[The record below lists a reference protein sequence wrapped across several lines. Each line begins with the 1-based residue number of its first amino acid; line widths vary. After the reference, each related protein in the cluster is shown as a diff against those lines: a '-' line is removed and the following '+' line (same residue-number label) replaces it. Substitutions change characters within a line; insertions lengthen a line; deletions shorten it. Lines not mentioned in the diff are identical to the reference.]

1 MTRLAGS
8 TMLVT
13 GAARGL
19 GRQLAVQAAGRGARI
34 AAWDLDGPGLD
45 ALASELGERLAAAS
59 VVDVTDRDS
68 IAAAVAAVPGGDDGV
83 DIVVNNAGVVSGAR
97 LVDLRPDQIERT
109 FAVNVL
115 ALYWVTRAFLP
126 AMLRRNRGHVVT
138 MASAAGLV
146 GVARQTDYSASK
158 HAAVGFM
165 ESLRAELRRDGSA
178 VSTTTVCPFYIDT
191 GMFQGARSRWPWLLP
206 ILHEPDVAA
215 RILRAVERDRPMLR
229 LPPIVGA
236 LPVGRILPVR
246 LFDRFMD
253 LLGVNESMDDFVG
266 RAGATR
272 DGTTRAGVTRAGAT
286 RDGATRDGPPGD
298 RS

>member
-19 GRQLAVQAAGRGARI
+19 GRQLALQASRRGARI
-34 AAWDLDGPGLD
+34 VAWDLDGTGLD
-45 ALASELGERLAAAS
+45 ALAAELGPALAART
-59 VVDVTDRDS
+59 VVDVTD
-68 IAAAVAAVPGGDDGV
+68 IASVAAGVEAVPGGADAV

-97 LVDLRPDQIERT
+97 LVDLRPEQIERT

-115 ALYWVTRAFLP
+115 ALYWVTQAFLP
-126 AMLRRNRGHVVT
+126 AMLRRDRGHVVT

-165 ESLRAELRRDGSA
+165 ESLRAELRRDRAA

-191 GMFQGARSRWPWLLP
+191 GMFEGARSRVPWLLP
-206 ILHEPDVAA
+206 ILHEPDAAA
-215 RILRAVERDRPMLR
+215 RILRAVERDRPVLR
-229 LPPIVGA
+229 MPRIVGT
-236 LPVGRILPVR
+236 LPVSRVLPTR
-246 LFDRFMD
+246 LFDRVMD
-253 LLGVNESMDDFVG
+253 LLGVNRSMDDFVG
-266 RAGATR
+266 RSAAADAAASDPAATPDVPAG
-272 DGTTRAGVTRAGAT
+272 
-286 RDGATRDGPPGD
+286 
-298 RS
+298 

>member
-19 GRQLAVQAAGRGARI
+19 GRQLALQASGRGARI
-34 AAWDLDGPGLD
+34 VAWDLDGPGLD
-45 ALASELGERLAAAS
+45 ALADELGDALLARS

-68 IAAAVAAVPGGDDGV
+68 IAAGVDAVPGGADAV
-83 DIVVNNAGVVSGAR
+83 DVVVNNAGVVSGAR
-97 LVDLRPDQIERT
+97 LVDLQPEQIERT

-115 ALYWVTRAFLP
+115 ALYWVTKAFLP
-126 AMLRRNRGHVVT
+126 SMLGRDRGHVVT

-146 GVARQTDYSASK
+146 GVARQTDYAASK

-165 ESLRAELRRDGSA
+165 ESLRSELRRDRAA

-191 GMFQGARSRWPWLLP
+191 GMFEGARSKLPWLLP

-215 RILRAVERDRPMLR
+215 KILRAVERDKPVLR
-229 LPPIVGA
+229 LPPIVGT
-236 LPVGRILPVR
+236 LSVGRILPTR
-246 LFDRFMD
+246 LFDRMMD
-253 LLGVNESMDDFVG
+253 VLGVNESMDDFVG
-266 RAGATR
+266 RHSTSVRG
-272 DGTTRAGVTRAGAT
+272 
-286 RDGATRDGPPGD
+286 
-298 RS
+298 

>member
-8 TMLVT
+8 TLLVT

-19 GRQLAVQAAGRGARI
+19 GRRLALQASARGARI
-34 AAWDLDGPGLD
+34 VAWDLDGPGLE
-45 ALASELGERLAAAS
+45 ALADELGEALLARS

-68 IAAAVAAVPGGDDGV
+68 IAAGVDAVPGGAEAV
-83 DIVVNNAGVVSGAR
+83 DIVVNNAGVISGAR
-97 LVDLRPDQIERT
+97 LVDLRPEQIERT

-115 ALYWVTRAFLP
+115 ALYWVTQAFLP
-126 AMLRRNRGHVVT
+126 AMLRRDEGHVVT

-165 ESLRAELRRDGSA
+165 ESLRAELRRDGAA
-178 VSTTTVCPFYIDT
+178 VSTTTICPFYIDT
-191 GMFQGARSRWPWLLP
+191 GMFEGARSKLPWLLP

-215 RILRAVERDRPMLR
+215 KILQAVEQDKPVLR
-229 LPPIVGA
+229 LPPIIGSLA
-236 LPVGRILPVR
+236 VGRILPTR
-246 LFDRFMD
+246 LFDRLMD

-266 RAGATR
+266 RHSSS
-272 DGTTRAGVTRAGAT
+272 
-286 RDGATRDGPPGD
+286 PGG
-298 RS
+298 

>member
-19 GRQLAVQAAGRGARI
+19 GRQLSLQATRGGARVV
-34 AAWDLDGPGLD
+34 AWDLDGTGLAALADELGD
-45 ALASELGERLAAAS
+45 ALMARS
-59 VVDVTDRDS
+59 VVDVTDRES
-68 IAAAVAAVPGGDDGV
+68 IAAGVAAIPGGADTV

-97 LVDLRPDQIERT
+97 LVELTPEQIERT
-109 FAVNVL
+109 FKVNVL
-115 ALYWVTRAFLP
+115 ALYWVTQAFLP
-126 AMLRRNRGHVVT
+126 SMLRRDRGHVVT

-165 ESLRAELRRDGSA
+165 ESLRSELRRDKAA

-191 GMFQGARSRWPWLLP
+191 GMFDGACSKWPWLLP
-206 ILHEPDVAA
+206 ILSEPDVAA
-215 RILRAVERDRPMLR
+215 KILRAVDRDQAMVR

-236 LPVGRILPVR
+236 LPVGRFLPTR
-246 LFDRFMD
+246 LFDRLMD
-253 LLGVNESMDDFVG
+253 LLGVNESMDDFKG
-266 RAGATR
+266 RST
-272 DGTTRAGVTRAGAT
+272 
-286 RDGATRDGPPGD
+286 
-298 RS
+298 